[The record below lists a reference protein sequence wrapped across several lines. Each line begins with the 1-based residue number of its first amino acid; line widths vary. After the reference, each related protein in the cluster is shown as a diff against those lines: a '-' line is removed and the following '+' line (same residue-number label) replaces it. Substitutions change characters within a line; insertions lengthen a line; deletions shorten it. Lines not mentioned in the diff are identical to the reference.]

1 MGAEMLHETI
11 WFDKH
16 KFDEAEERYQA
27 YLNGVPLQE
36 SAGCSQKNTDKK
48 PEQTKDKKKK
58 SEQTKDS
65 KDHTKGSSASVKEIA
80 EARRKIQQTLS
91 GAPPSSSSHS
101 ISEKR
106 IAQLEAEN
114 KELRQKTD
122 DLTEAL
128 KKLELRVSQLESSKT
143 AAPAPT
149 LAQEEKKE
157 QPKEEKKE
165 EKKEDSDSDEDLF
178 GSDSEEEDAE
188 YEKIKQERLAAYQA
202 KKANKPKVIA
212 KSSIL
217 LDVKPWD
224 DETDIAELE
233 KCVRSVEEDGL
244 VWGASK
250 ILPVA
255 FGIKKLQISC
265 VVEDDKVGT
274 DLLEERITA
283 FDDYVQSVD
292 VVAFNKL

>member
-36 SAGCSQKNTDKK
+36 SPGRSQKSVDK

-65 KDHTKGSSASVKEIA
+65 KDQTK
-80 EARRKIQQTLS
+80 
-91 GAPPSSSSHS
+91 APPSSSSHS

-114 KELRQKTD
+114 KDLRQKTD
-122 DLTEAL
+122 ELTEAL
-128 KKLELRVSQLESSKT
+128 KKLELRVSQLESSKA

-149 LAQEEKKE
+149 PAQEEKKE

-178 GSDSEEEDAE
+178 GSDSEEDEE

-250 ILPVA
+250 ILPIA

-274 DLLEERITA
+274 ELLEEKITA
-283 FDDYVQSVD
+283 FEDYVQSMD

>member
-36 SAGCSQKNTDKK
+36 SPGRSQKSVDK

-65 KDHTKGSSASVKEIA
+65 KDQTKGSSASVKEIA

-143 AAPAPT
+143 VAPAPT
-149 LAQEEKKE
+149 PAQEEKKE

-178 GSDSEEEDAE
+178 GSDSEEDEE

-224 DETDIAELE
+224 DETDIAKLE
-233 KCVRSVEEDGL
+233 ECVRSVEEDGL

-274 DLLEERITA
+274 ELLEEKITA
-283 FDDYVQSVD
+283 FEDYVQSID

>member
-36 SAGCSQKNTDKK
+36 SPGRSQKSVDK

-65 KDHTKGSSASVKEIA
+65 KDQTKGSSASVKEIA

-101 ISEKR
+101 FSEKR

-128 KKLELRVSQLESSKT
+128 KKLELRVSQLESSKA

-149 LAQEEKKE
+149 PAQEEKKE
-157 QPKEEKKE
+157 QPKEAKKE

-178 GSDSEEEDAE
+178 GSDSEEDEE

-250 ILPVA
+250 ILPIA

-274 DLLEERITA
+274 ELLEEKITA
-283 FDDYVQSVD
+283 FEDYVQSID